1 MKKLTRLEKMIKSSE
16 KRIKNQNNNIVVKK
30 KTTKKSSL
38 ETLSKNSNKKYQTI
52 KEEKPVNIEDILQ
65 SELIQLEIEKEKIRK
80 YTDAELAEWLIDKF
94 AGMVELINYQVQ
106 QDFLNAENTQARFYK
121 LYFATEFWRLI
132 EQYEIDVTIGARDY
146 LATKQEAELL
156 DVLVFLN
163 FV

>member
-1 MKKLTRLEKMIKSSE
+1 MREIEKKVK
-16 KRIKNQNNNIVVKK
+16 KK
-30 KTTKKSSL
+30 KTTKKSAL
-38 ETLSKNSNKKYQTI
+38 ETLSKNSNKKN
-52 KEEKPVNIEDILQ
+52 KAVEEPVNIEDILQ
-65 SELIQLEIEKEKIRK
+65 SELIRIEIEKEKIRK
-80 YTDAELAEWLIDKF
+80 YSDAELAEWLIDKF
-94 AGMVELINYQVQ
+94 AGMVEIINYQVQ

-146 LATKQEAELL
+146 LASKQEAELL